1 MYLAASNYQLF
12 SDITNE
18 PYFLS
23 KSSNRWFTIL
33 KRFGYKQGLFVIHE
47 VIYDE
52 LKHTNPLPLLRLIAG
67 GILGGAFVIWAN
79 RKIYDTVTWAKEK
92 ITGETRE
99 PPDWYN
105 KWDDEDISIY
115 NKALDLMSQA
125 GTVGA
130 LTDITRLD
138 SQGKWSLE
146 RQAEFQLKPVVVS
159 ELERGA
165 RMIDILKKGEKKVGR
180 REIEVV
186 PIDRI
191 KKVLQEISKAFPIT
205 KFFME
210 KK

>member
-1 MYLAASNYQLF
+1 
-12 SDITNE
+12 
-18 PYFLS
+18 
-23 KSSNRWFTIL
+23 
-33 KRFGYKQGLFVIHE
+33 
-47 VIYDE
+47 
-52 LKHTNPLPLLRLIAG
+52 
-67 GILGGAFVIWAN
+67 
-79 RKIYDTVTWAKEK
+79 
-92 ITGETRE
+92 
-99 PPDWYN
+99 
-105 KWDDEDISIY
+105 
-115 NKALDLMSQA
+115 
-125 GTVGA
+125 
-130 LTDITRLD
+130 
-138 SQGKWSLE
+138 LE